1 MRLDSR
7 LSAALALLSLA
18 ACGDGSKTADVV
30 QAATRG
36 AAELGQQLAET
47 TAQLAQMAPEEART
61 KLRELLDATGR
72 TLREIRDSETAQK
85 VLAELER
92 LLDQL
97 VALARKLG
105 EKIDLAS
112 LQQSAS
118 EMAERFQNDPRVQT
132 ALKGLR
138 DKLDELT
145 H

>member
-1 MRLDSR
+1 
-7 LSAALALLSLA
+7 LLGTLP

-36 AAELGQQLAET
+36 AAEIGQQLAEK
-47 TAQLAQMAPEEART
+47 TAQLAQMAPEEAKT
-61 KLRELLDATGR
+61 KLRELVDATVRG
-72 TLREIRDSETAQK
+72 LKEIRDSETAQRI
-85 VLAELER
+85 VAELQQ

-97 VALARKLG
+97 VALAKKLG
-105 EKIDLAS
+105 EKLDLAA

-118 EMAERFQNDPRVQT
+118 EMAERFKNDPRVQN

-145 H
+145 R